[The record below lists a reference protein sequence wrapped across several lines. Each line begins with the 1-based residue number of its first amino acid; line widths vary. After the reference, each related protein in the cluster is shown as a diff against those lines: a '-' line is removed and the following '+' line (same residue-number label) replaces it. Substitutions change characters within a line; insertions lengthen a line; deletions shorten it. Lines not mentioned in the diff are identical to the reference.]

1 MSEMNGPWRDLEK
14 DLNGF
19 GLKLTSRL
27 QLATLQNAELVRKVL
42 VKHLQNQD
50 LSWKPLSPAYLAS
63 KKRRHLSTATL
74 IATSQLMQ
82 SITTELAG
90 DRLSAFV
97 GVLRSG
103 KRKDGEPPV
112 LIAEIHEFGSHARNI
127 TARPLFRPTFK
138 EVQPDI
144 ENGYK
149 KAVREVLE
157 NTGH

>member
-1 MSEMNGPWRDLEK
+1 MSELNGPWKNLES

-50 LSWKPLSPAYLAS
+50 LSWKPLDPEYLAS
-63 KKRRHLSTATL
+63 KKRRRLSTATL

-82 SITTELAG
+82 SITTDLSG

-103 KRKDGEPPV
+103 KRRDGEPPV

-127 TARPLFRPTFK
+127 AARPLFRPTFK
-138 EVQPDI
+138 EVRPDV
-144 ENGYK
+144 ENGYR
-149 KAVREVLE
+149 KAVHEAVE
-157 NTGH
+157 TTGH

>member
-1 MSEMNGPWRDLEK
+1 MSEMNGPWKNLENG
-14 DLNGF
+14 LNGF

-27 QLATLQNAELVRKVL
+27 QLATLQNAETVRKVL

-50 LSWKPLSPAYLAS
+50 LSWKPLDPAYLAS
-63 KKRRHLSTATL
+63 KKKRGLSTATL

-82 SITTELAG
+82 SITTELSG

-103 KRKDGEPPV
+103 KRNDGEPPV
-112 LIAEIHEFGSHARNI
+112 LIAEIHEFGSGARNI
-127 TARPLFRPTFK
+127 AARPLFRPTFK
-138 EVQPDI
+138 EVMPDV
-144 ENGYK
+144 EDGYR

-157 NTGH
+157 ETEH